1 MKDVISI
8 LAMSV
13 VPSVEQPGAR
23 SSRGLVVDHLGAH
36 VPTDMPCFA
45 AGWTKLR

>member
-8 LAMSV
+8 LGMSV
-13 VPSVEQPGAR
+13 APSVEQLGSHRVA
-23 SSRGLVVDHLGAH
+23 SLLDHLGAH
-36 VPTDMPCFA
+36 VPTDMTCFA